1 MLDGYV
7 SEKEQIDAI
16 QKWWRENG
24 KWITV
29 AVIVGLVIGFGWR
42 YWHTMQLRRA
52 ENASV
57 IYQSVLEADSQNQA
71 ATVQGGAALLM
82 KDFSSSPYAS
92 LAALLLVKESVAQ
105 NDLKKASSQLQ
116 WVIDHSN
123 QKRLQQI
130 AHISRARILL
140 SEGKTHLAMNEL
152 NIVSDKSFEPLINW
166 VKGDIFVQEGNVK
179 EAQKYYTLAK
189 NALPEFPSAVD
200 FMDKQIAQ
208 PI

>member
-24 KWITV
+24 KWITI
-29 AVIVGLVIGFGWR
+29 AVIVGLAIGFGWR
-42 YWHTMQLRRA
+42 YWHTLQARRA
-52 ENASV
+52 ENASI
-57 IYQSVLEADSQNQA
+57 IYQSVLEADSQNKIV
-71 ATVQGGAALLM
+71 TVQGGAALLM

-92 LAALLLVKESVAQ
+92 LAALLWVKKLVAQ
-105 NDLKKASSQLQ
+105 NDLKTALSTLQ
-116 WVIDHSN
+116 WVVDHSN

-130 AHISRARILL
+130 AHIFAARILL
-140 SEGKTHLAMNEL
+140 SQDKTQLAMNQL
-152 NIVSDKSFEPLINW
+152 QVVSDKSFEPLINW
-166 VKGDIFVQEGNVK
+166 IKGDIFVKEGNAK
-179 EAQKYYTLAK
+179 DAQKYYTLAK
-189 NALPEFPSAVD
+189 NALSEFPSAID